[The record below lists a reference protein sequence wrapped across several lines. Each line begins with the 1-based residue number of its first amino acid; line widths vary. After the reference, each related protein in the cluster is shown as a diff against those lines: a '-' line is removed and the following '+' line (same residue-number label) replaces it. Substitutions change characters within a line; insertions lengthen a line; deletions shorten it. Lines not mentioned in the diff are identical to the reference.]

1 MKCQPRLRCL
11 AHLLDHT
18 DDDNVIQSIL
28 THLPEA
34 VLCCKGSTVNK
45 RCRECA
51 FALINKMA
59 LLAIKVENGLENFL
73 NALSAGLAGSIP
85 MISCTILALASVLHN
100 RKGMQ

>member
-1 MKCQPRLRCL
+1 MQCIL
-11 AHLLDHT
+11 A
-18 DDDNVIQSIL
+18 
-28 THLPEA
+28 HLPEA

-59 LLAIKVENGLENFL
+59 LLAINSEKGLENFL
-73 NALSAGLAGSIP
+73 NALTAGLAGSIA

-100 RKGMQ
+100 RKSM

>member
-1 MKCQPRLRCL
+1 MQII
-11 AHLLDHT
+11 LD
-18 DDDNVIQSIL
+18 
-28 THLPEA
+28 HLPEA
-34 VLCCKGSTVNK
+34 VLCCKGATVNK

-59 LLAIKVENGLENFL
+59 LLAIKTNTSLDQFL

-100 RKGMQ
+100 YKSIN

>member
-1 MKCQPRLRCL
+1 MQ
-11 AHLLDHT
+11 
-18 DDDNVIQSIL
+18 IIL

-51 FALINKMA
+51 FSLINKMA
-59 LLAIKVENGLENFL
+59 LFAIKTENGLENFL
-73 NALSAGLAGSIP
+73 NALSSGLAGSIS

-100 RKGMQ
+100 CKSKYSL